1 MSWLVMGLLLMLA
14 ASSLVSMLVPL
25 LLAIRILRDTCIA
38 PRSIGTRQRGSV
50 LRPCGETEERTEHDE
65 RRASGVGARGNAR
78 GRAGMGLSDI
88 CRSSWTQ

>member
-38 PRSIGTRQRGSV
+38 PRPPRWVNRHSSTRVRVETLWRDS
-50 LRPCGETEERTEHDE
+50 GED
-65 RRASGVGARGNAR
+65 GA
-78 GRAGMGLSDI
+78 
-88 CRSSWTQ
+88 